1 MVKPIEKTS
10 INVLKEKTSVVS
22 ASQTF
27 QNLHTTASQSL
38 VENIGSNGTSVM
50 THQELFESEMLPPD
64 RCVMRILQGPPW
76 QTVFLF

>member
-27 QNLHTTASQSL
+27 QNLHTTALQSL
-38 VENIGSNGTSVM
+38 VENIDSKEKSVM
-50 THQELFESEMLPPD
+50 TQQALFESEMLPPD
-64 RCVMRILQGPPW
+64 RCVTRILA
-76 QTVFLF
+76 LKNCLN